1 MDDHPENEVDQE
13 SDGKRLNQK
22 LKKSS
27 SSQAQAVF
35 LTGTKQGQ
43 EVRRNLVIAL
53 SLDLKLKTM
62 FDRHKL
68 SIYR

>member
-1 MDDHPENEVDQE
+1 VDDHPENEVDQE